1 MSISLICSC
10 GARLE
15 VDPKFAGQTI
25 ACPDC
30 SKPLAVTPPPP
41 PPKRVSGLAL
51 SSLLLAIIGAFTVI
65 GSLVAIALGAFAY
78 RRIPKQP
85 GVTGQSYAKAGMILG
100 GIFTAL
106 ALVAYNLGDLAGID
120 SLLRRYTWAG
130 KLSFPS
136 ELAVVKSTTLRSCF
150 LRRPAPRWGVVELP
164 PSAGPADR
172 VMLVDVT
179 HDAHV
184 LWLFYDA
191 MHPEE
196 DAFNQ
201 RAKAV
206 DLFRR
211 SALVQ
216 MIGKLPAEV
225 EEPEGGFKERDVQ
238 EGEKEQTF
246 LFDIPLGGVPRTFL
260 FRLIPDVGHLNI
272 VVGGARTQR
281 FEAVKDELQAALDS
295 FGKEEQTK
303 EANP

>member
-1 MSISLICSC
+1 MSISLTCSC

-15 VDPKFAGQTI
+15 VDAKFAGQTI

-41 PPKRVSGLAL
+41 PPKRTSGLAL
-51 SSLLLAIIGAFTVI
+51 GSLLLALVGAFTVV
-65 GSLVAIALGAFAY
+65 GSLAAVVLGAVAY

-85 GVTGQSYAKAGMILG
+85 GVTGQSYAKAGVIVG
-100 GIFTAL
+100 GVCTVL
-106 ALVAYNLGDLAGID
+106 ALVAYNLGDLAGLD

-136 ELAVVKSTTLRSCF
+136 ELAVVKATTLRSYV
-150 LRRPAPRWGVVELP
+150 LRRPSARWGVVELP

-172 VMLVDVT
+172 VMLVDVKN
-179 HDAHV
+179 DAHI
-184 LWLFYDA
+184 LWLFFDA

-201 RAKAV
+201 RAKAL

-216 MIGKLPAEV
+216 MIGKLPPEP

-238 EGEKEQTF
+238 ENDKEQTF
-246 LFDIPLGGVPRTFL
+246 LFDIPLGGVRRTFL

-272 VVGGARTQR
+272 VIGGARTQR
-281 FEAVKDELQAALDS
+281 FAGLKDDLKAALDS
-295 FGKEEQTK
+295 FDKEVSR
-303 EANP
+303 